1 MALTAVLSVL
11 GWSMV
16 IFALTMIFP
25 IGIALFHGEVGT
37 WSVFLITIL
46 ITGMFGGA
54 LTLASLGGKQRAA
67 GRREAFLLA
76 CLIWTVLPL
85 FGAIPFANLVGP
97 LDGYLEAMSGLT
109 TTGYSV
115 FATPEL
121 LPRSMLFWRAELQWI
136 GGLATIMLAV
146 VLLGL
151 FGLGGLAV
159 YRSAIPSGDAN
170 TLVARLKD
178 TLSAVWWVYVII
190 TLACAVLLWVS
201 GVEAFHAVCYAMST
215 VSTGG
220 FTTSTNGV
228 AVMSPFGQGV
238 LVVFML
244 GSALNFTLHWAAFHG
259 RFRVYREDP
268 EIRAFGRLCGV
279 SALMAALIIW
289 GMTELDLASSL
300 GQAIFAVAAVAS
312 TTGFFGLETD
322 QGIITGAWPT
332 PLSILLLMIMMVGGA
347 AGSTAGGFKLM
358 RFALLI
364 RQGGA
369 ELTRL
374 SYPHAVTIVTYGGYR
389 VEPTVLRATW
399 NFLMLFM
406 LSVAILAVVID
417 LDGHDLATALALA
430 VGALSNAGP
439 VVNYV
444 TVEAVAIGELDPV
457 SKIAIIAGM
466 LAGRLELLALLGLF
480 SPSFWGR

>member
-1 MALTAVLSVL
+1 MAVTAVLRVL
-11 GWSMV
+11 GWACIM
-16 IFALTMIFP
+16 FAFCMLVP
-25 IGIALFHGEVGT
+25 AGIAIIFGEEDT
-37 WSVFLITIL
+37 PAIFLISSLLVLTV
-46 ITGMFGGA
+46 GGA
-54 LTLASLGGKQRAA
+54 LTLARIGNHNMSP

-76 CLIWTVLPL
+76 VLLWTLMPV
-85 FGAIPFANLVGP
+85 FAAIPFEASVGP
-97 LDGYLEAMSGLT
+97 LDAYFEAMSGLT

-115 FATPEL
+115 FATPED
-121 LPRSMLFWRAELQWI
+121 LPRSILFWRAELQWI

-159 YRSAIPSGDAN
+159 YRSAIPSGDSSA
-170 TLVARLKD
+170 LISRLKD
-178 TLSAVWWVYVII
+178 TLSAVWWVYLILTMV
-190 TLACAVLLWVS
+190 CAVMLWLT
-201 GVEAFHAVCYAMST
+201 GVKPFHAVCYAMST
-215 VSTGG
+215 ISTGG
-220 FTTSTNGV
+220 FVTSTNGI
-228 AVMSPFGQGV
+228 AEMPSAARWV

-259 RFRVYREDP
+259 RFAVYRHDP
-268 EIRAFGRLCGV
+268 EIRAFGRMCGI
-279 SALMAALIIW
+279 SALLAVLIVW
-289 GMTELDLASSL
+289 SATDLGLGEGMER
-300 GQAIFAVAAVAS
+300 AIFAVASVAS
-312 TTGFFGLETD
+312 TTGYLGLPTEG
-322 QGIITGAWPT
+322 GIIVGMWPT
-332 PLSILLLMIMMVGGA
+332 GISVLLLTLMMIGGA

-374 SYPHAVTIVTYGGYR
+374 AFPNAITTVTYGGYR
-389 VEPTVLRATW
+389 VEPSVLRSAW

-417 LDGHDLATALALA
+417 LAGYDLQTALALA
-430 VGALSNAGP
+430 TGALSNAGAAAY
-439 VVNYV
+439 YV
-444 TVEAVAIGELDPV
+444 TVE
-457 SKIAIIAGM
+457 SIAIADLAPAPKIGIIIGM